1 MKRWL
6 IFLLVMVMV
15 GGLPYAEKL
24 GTLTRVLRPE
34 MIEISD
40 NELYVVEE
48 ASIFVYSL
56 EDLRFIRKFGQKGEG
71 PGELKVNPAVTN
83 FLVPLADSVFIVGF
97 DKAIRFSKTGQVIKE
112 FRFPTFTNY
121 LCPLGKNYVGIR
133 FKPGDKGKADLAV
146 VIFDQDFKVI
156 KELYV
161 QPLSGG
167 QNLIDLTID
176 SLNISIYNEKIF
188 IEQSPKGFLISVFD
202 TGGNQL
208 YQVKKEYEKIKFTEK
223 HEETALNRLKQ
234 DRQIKALGWEN
245 FKKLVKIIHGDFLP
259 TIQDMTVADNH
270 IYVKTPHKKNDD
282 AEFIIMDLKGN
293 TLKKVYLPEVKKT
306 KVLDEVLGRPARF
319 YKIYRNKF
327 YYLHENEEVEEWELY
342 VEPIK

>member
-1 MKRWL
+1 M
-6 IFLLVMVMV
+6 
-15 GGLPYAEKL
+15 
-24 GTLTRVLRPE
+24 
-34 MIEISD
+34 
-40 NELYVVEE
+40 
-48 ASIFVYSL
+48 YSL
-56 EDLRFIRKFGQKGEG
+56 KDLRFIRKFGQKGEG
-71 PGELKVNPAVTN
+71 PGELKVNPSATN
-83 FLVPLADSVFIVGF
+83 FLVPLADSVLIVGF

-112 FRFPTFTNY
+112 FKIPTFTNY

-156 KELYV
+156 KELYA
-161 QPLSGG
+161 QPMSGG

-223 HEETALNRLKQ
+223 HKETVLNRLKE

-245 FKKLVKIIHGDFLP
+245 FKNLVKIIHGDFLP
-259 TIQDMTVADNH
+259 TIQDMTVADNR
-270 IYVKTPHKKNDD
+270 IYVKAPHNKNDN

-319 YKIYRNKF
+319 YKIYQDKF
-327 YYLHENEEVEEWELY
+327 YYLHENEEEEEWELH